1 MRTKTLQNTKK
12 RRSIP
17 MLKVR
22 DEWRRMEMNGKPFV
36 SHLLLDL
43 ETTNG
48 WMSRR
53 HPFVVASK
61 CRH

>member
-1 MRTKTLQNTKK
+1 
-12 RRSIP
+12 
-17 MLKVR
+17 MLKAR
-22 DEWRRMEMNGKPFV
+22 DEWRRMETNGKPFV